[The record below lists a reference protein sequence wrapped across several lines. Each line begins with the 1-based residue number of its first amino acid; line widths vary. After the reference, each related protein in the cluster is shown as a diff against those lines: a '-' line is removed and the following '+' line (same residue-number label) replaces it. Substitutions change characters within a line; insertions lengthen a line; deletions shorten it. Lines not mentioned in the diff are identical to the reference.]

1 MTNIVSPQRMRT
13 IDPISYGLW
22 QKYVKPYV
30 KRSRK
35 RTSEIKELFASGP
48 LSNCSHPAIKKIIEN
63 RLGVAEFQEAMMTWN
78 YLAAMC
84 RYHERALSKQR

>member
-1 MTNIVSPQRMRT
+1 MTNIVSPRKMRT
-13 IDPISYGLW
+13 INPISYDLW
-22 QKYVKPYV
+22 RKHVEPYV

-35 RTSEIKELFASGP
+35 RTSEMKELFASGP
-48 LSNCSHPAIKKIIEN
+48 MPGCSHPVIKKIIKD

-84 RYHERALSKQR
+84 RYHECMLDKQR